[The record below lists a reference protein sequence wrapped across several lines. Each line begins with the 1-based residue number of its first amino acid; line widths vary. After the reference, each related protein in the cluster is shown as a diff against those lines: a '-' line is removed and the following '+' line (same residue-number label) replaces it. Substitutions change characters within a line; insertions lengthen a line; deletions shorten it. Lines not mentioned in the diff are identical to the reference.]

1 MRSKTTHPA
10 MAAAFVAA
18 FAASAALA
26 ANFPLGTYVYT
37 GSVLNYR
44 HEAIDSTEG
53 VTIQAVARNGAVLAS
68 SRVTDPVAGSGANF
82 VLEVPVSSE
91 ASAKSAAVGDE
102 LSLVL
107 ISSGGATNVSTRA
120 IPPVAAANA
129 ITNLTVVSASAKEFP
144 YSSGGES
151 GTVLVA
157 EDYLAGIAPFMAAE
171 GRTEYDPAADW
182 DGDGISNYGE
192 YKAGTNPFDP
202 SDRLR
207 ITAFS
212 PDKDAMVLSFEYAGG
227 HIYAVDS
234 SVSLTNRNW
243 TATPFS
249 HGAKDAAKQNTFWM
263 SGNEYENMGE
273 TTIYLAP
280 ASSSPSM
287 FYTIRAE

>member
-1 MRSKTTHPA
+1 MRSKTIHPA
-10 MAAAFVAA
+10 KAAFVAA

-26 ANFPLGTYVYT
+26 ANFPLGTFVYT

-44 HEAIDSTEG
+44 HEAIDSTEDA
-53 VTIQAVARNGAVLAS
+53 TIQAVSKSGAVLAS
-68 SRVTDPVAGSGANF
+68 SRVTDPVAGSGVNF
-82 VLEVPVSSE
+82 VLEVPVATE

-102 LSLVL
+102 LSLVM
-107 ISSGGATNVSTRA
+107 ISSGGTTNVSARA
-120 IPPVAAANA
+120 IPPVSAANT

-157 EDYLAGIAPFMAAE
+157 EDYLAGIASLMAAD

-182 DGDGISNYGE
+182 DGDGASNYEE
-192 YKAGTNPFDP
+192 YKSGTNPFDP

-207 ITAFS
+207 IRAFS
-212 PDKDAMVLSFEYAGG
+212 AGADSTVLSFEYAGG
-227 HIYAVDS
+227 HIYAGDS
-234 SVSLTNRNW
+234 SVALTNRNGA
-243 TATPFS
+243 ATRFA
-249 HGAKDAAKQNTFWM
+249 HGSKDAAKQDALWM
-263 SGNEYENMGE
+263 PGSESEDIGE
-273 TTIYLAP
+273 ATIYLAP